1 MLGKGLL
8 VPMNKNNS
16 FIDKKDIVFGVAITT
31 AAILGVAVCCS
42 VTDILPLYAGMF
54 GVFFYML
61 AMGIYLGAR
70 RNRTAPSTYISSDFS
85 VGGDLTSVLA
95 ESAHPTI
102 FINKKGIILWCNPAF
117 LEAAQKRAVEEGTP
131 MEKLCV
137 KETEGLLAQEM
148 PHLCRIGNGIYRYDF
163 VSLPETK
170 DNVLVTFRDM
180 TELARLKT
188 EYSLLY
194 TKHEESNVAVAYVL
208 LDNLEELLQHIQEN
222 FRTAANEV
230 ADILRDWCSSMGG
243 ILRSYDRDK
252 YLLLFDKRHL
262 DECIQN
268 HFPVLDRVRS
278 VRVGDG
284 VPVTVSIGICC
295 STGSLYE
302 KEQLAQSALDI
313 ALQRGGDQ
321 VVYRNESGTDYFGGK
336 TKAIYKRANVRAR
349 TVGRHLLNLFAHA
362 DNVLVMG
369 HAYGDYDSFGA
380 TIGIARLAMCYG
392 VSDVHIVCNTS
403 DPNIRPCMDKISGC
417 REYEGVFISGADAP
431 TYVRPKTLLVVVD
444 VNNFPHTEC
453 PKLIDMAEELVII
466 DHHTQTNVFEK
477 EPIISYIEPSA
488 SSASEMVAEILEQFL
503 GAKRLLKEE
512 AELMLSGILLDTK
525 QLVHNTGTRTYG
537 AAYFLRGEGADPG
550 ETNEFFKN
558 DVMDLVKQAQFLT
571 NVVTYKEVLAIA
583 VCEGDTDASYRV
595 IAAKAAD
602 RLLSGRGIAASFA
615 IVTINGRVHISAR
628 SGGTVNVAKI
638 LEELHGGGH
647 FDSAGAQI
655 DLDPNEKPIEKL
667 KHAIDKYVN

>member
-1 MLGKGLL
+1 
-8 VPMNKNNS
+8 MNKNS
-16 FIDKKDIVFGVAITT
+16 HVIEKSDIVFLVTVT
-31 AAILGVAVCCS
+31 SAAIIGVSACCAIPG
-42 VTDILPLYAGMF
+42 VIPLYVGML

-61 AMGIYLGAR
+61 TLGIYFGVR
-70 RNRTAPSTYISSDFS
+70 RNRPAPRSYIATDLAI
-85 VGGDLTSVLA
+85 GGDLTSVLA
-95 ESAHPTI
+95 ESVHPTI
-102 FINKKGIILWCNPAF
+102 LINKKSIILWCNTSF
-117 LEAAQKRAVEEGTP
+117 LEAAQKNAVEEGTP
-131 MEKLCV
+131 MERLCIKV
-137 KETEGLLAQEM
+137 TDSLLSEEKSR
-148 PHLCRIGNGIYRYDF
+148 LCRIGEGLYQYDF
-163 VSLPETK
+163 VSMPDTK
-170 DNVLVTFRDM
+170 ESVLVTFRDL
-180 TELARLKT
+180 TELDRMQT
-188 EYSLLY
+188 EYSLLH
-194 TKHEESNVAVAYVL
+194 KRHEESNVVVAYVL
-208 LDNLEELLQHIQEN
+208 LDNLEEMLQHIQDN

-230 ADILRDWCSSMGG
+230 ADILRDWCFSMGG

-268 HFPVLDRVRS
+268 HFPVLDRVRN

-295 STGSLYE
+295 LSGSLFE
-302 KEQLAQSALDI
+302 KEQLAQSALDM

-349 TVGRHLLNLFAHA
+349 TIGRHLLNLFAYA

-369 HAYGDYDSFGA
+369 HAYGDYDSFGSA
-380 TIGIARLAMCYG
+380 IGVARLAMCYG

-403 DPNIRPCMDKISGC
+403 DPNLRPCMDKISGC
-417 REYEGVFISGADAP
+417 KEYDGVFISGADALS
-431 TYVRPKTLLVVVD
+431 YVRPKTLLVVVD
-444 VNNFPHTEC
+444 VNNFPHSEC
-453 PKLIDMAEELVII
+453 PKLIDMVEDFVII

-477 EPIISYIEPSA
+477 EPTISYIEPSA

-525 QLVHNTGTRTYG
+525 QLVHNTGTRTFG

-558 DVMDLVKQAQFLT
+558 DVLDLVKQSQFLT
-571 NVVTYKEVLAIA
+571 NVVTYKEILAIA
-583 VCEGDTDASYRV
+583 VCEGNTDASYRV

-602 RLLSGRGIAASFA
+602 RLLSGRGISASFA
-615 IVTINGRVHISAR
+615 IVTIGGRVHISAR
-628 SGGTVNVAKI
+628 SNGTVNVAKI

-655 DLDPNEKPIEKL
+655 ELDPNEKPINKL
-667 KHAIDKYVN
+667 KHAIDKHVN